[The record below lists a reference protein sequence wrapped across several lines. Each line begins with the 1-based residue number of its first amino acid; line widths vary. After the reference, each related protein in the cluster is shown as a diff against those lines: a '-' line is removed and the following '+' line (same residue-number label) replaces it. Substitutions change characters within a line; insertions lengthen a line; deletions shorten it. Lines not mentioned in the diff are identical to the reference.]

1 MYNTSVWTPTLG
13 NHRDGLYASVWIPTL
28 GSRVAHGAW
37 LSFFRMFRIEPSM
50 LMFIDCFYL
59 CFRFSRLDLHFEM
72 YGNMDACVQW
82 KLCALLAFFGAF
94 LKSSAVALKNS
105 KFETTYL
112 DLVLEEKHCKA
123 HCIKT
128 SFCFFYCFGLWQFWQ
143 NMICSALQPNL
154 ILCWPGLRPH

>member
-37 LSFFRMFRIEPSM
+37 LSFFRMFRIEASM

-72 YGNMDACVQW
+72 YGNMDACFQW
-82 KLCALLAFFGAF
+82 KPCALLAFFGAF
-94 LKSSAVALKNS
+94 LKSSAVALKIASLKQHTLTWSWKKNTVKRTALKLLFAS
-105 KFETTYL
+105 STA
-112 DLVLEEKHCKA
+112 LVYDSSDR
-123 HCIKT
+123 T
-128 SFCFFYCFGLWQFWQ
+128 
-143 NMICSALQPNL
+143 
-154 ILCWPGLRPH
+154 

>member
-37 LSFFRMFRIEPSM
+37 LSFFRMFRIEASM

-59 CFRFSRLDLHFEM
+59 CFRLSRVDLHFEM
-72 YGNMDACVQW
+72 YGNMDACFQW
-82 KLCALLAFFGAF
+82 KPCALLAFFGAF
-94 LKSSAVALKNS
+94 LKSSAVALKNC

-112 DLVLEEKHCKA
+112 DLVLE
-123 HCIKT
+123 
-128 SFCFFYCFGLWQFWQ
+128 
-143 NMICSALQPNL
+143 
-154 ILCWPGLRPH
+154 

>member
-1 MYNTSVWTPTLG
+1 MSGNAGTGFMYNTSVWTPTLG

-37 LSFFRMFRIEPSM
+37 LSFFRMFRIEASM

-72 YGNMDACVQW
+72 YGNMDACFQW
-82 KLCALLAFFGAF
+82 KPCALLAFFGAF
-94 LKSSAVALKNS
+94 LKSSAVALKNC

-128 SFCFFYCFGLWQFWQ
+128 SFCFFYCFGL
-143 NMICSALQPNL
+143 
-154 ILCWPGLRPH
+154 